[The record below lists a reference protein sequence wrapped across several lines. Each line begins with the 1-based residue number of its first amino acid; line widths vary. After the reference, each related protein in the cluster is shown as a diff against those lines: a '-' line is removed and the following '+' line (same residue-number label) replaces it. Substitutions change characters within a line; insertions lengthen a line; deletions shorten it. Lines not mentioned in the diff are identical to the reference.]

1 MLYFAYKFD
10 LPSACKDGKLIFT
23 NHYNQKKVFQAYENL
38 SVSDLENLASV
49 AFDQG
54 SYDHAIE
61 IINAIMDIQ
70 ESSNINTGYLCL
82 SVNIFGYCNFII
94 KVLLIL
100 IISSHHTNRS
110 LKL

>member
-70 ESSNINTGYLCL
+70 ESSNITTGYLCL
-82 SVNIFGYCNFII
+82 SVNIFGYCNSII
-94 KVLLIL
+94 KVLIL
-100 IISSHHTNRS
+100 IISSHQ
-110 LKL
+110 